1 MMDIYAMREHR
12 TLSALFGVLFSV
24 VLIATGALVVADFNG
39 AFSRDL
45 KVTATL
51 PENGAVVSINSAV
64 HFHGVEV
71 GKVINAP
78 HNAPDGEVVVDL
90 MIDRE
95 QADRIPAN
103 VQIGVGPLSVFGNQY
118 VNLMPDPTGTA
129 TQERLRSGDVL
140 QVLGGNQ
147 TPSLQSTFV
156 ALDDVLDNVHPAE
169 LNAGLSGLSQALA
182 GRGRSLG
189 QTMVSAD
196 KFLGDM
202 LELWP
207 TLVDDLEQLAPFAT
221 TLTLSTPEF
230 LDLLNNTTVT
240 ANTLVKNQDAF
251 KSLLGNG
258 AKASDQLTA
267 LLEQTMGTYADTV
280 SGAAVLLQSLSQGP
294 RVISDLLTGVS
305 EWAGAWNDAMSGGT
319 VKIGTATI
327 NVSNPA
333 SLALAVVSGKDLSRL
348 LNDAVEGRLVDPP
361 TYTADDCPKY
371 GSQSGKCGGA
381 R

>member
-12 TLSALFGVLFSV
+12 TLSALFGVLFSA

-51 PENGAVVSINSAV
+51 PEDGAVVSINSAV

-71 GKVINAP
+71 GKVVNAP
-78 HNAPDGEVVVDL
+78 HNGPDGDVVVDL
-90 MIDRE
+90 LIERD
-95 QADRIPAN
+95 QADRIPAD
-103 VQIGVGPLSVFGNQY
+103 VQIAVGPLSVFGNQY
-118 VNLMPDPTGTA
+118 VNLMPDPAGTA
-129 TQERLRSGDVL
+129 TEERLRSGAVL
-140 QVLGGNQ
+140 QAMGENQ

-169 LNAGLSGLSQALA
+169 LNAGLSGLAQALS

-189 QTMVSAD
+189 QTLVSAD
-196 KFLGDM
+196 TFLGDM

-207 TLVDDLEQLAPFAT
+207 TLVDDLEELAPFAT
-221 TLTLSTPEF
+221 TLTVSTPEF

-240 ANTLVKNQDAF
+240 ANTLVKNQEAF

-258 AKASDQLTA
+258 AKVSDQLSV
-267 LLEQTMGTYADTV
+267 LLRETMGTYSDTV
-280 SGAAVLLQSLSQGP
+280 GGAAALLESLSQGP
-294 RVISDLLTGVS
+294 RVISELLTGVS
-305 EWAGAWNDAMSGGT
+305 DWAGSWNDSMSGGT
-319 VKIGTATI
+319 LKIGTATI

-333 SLALAVVSGKDLSRL
+333 SLALAVVSGKDLTRL

-361 TYTADDCPKY
+361 TYTANDCPKY
-371 GSQSGKCGGA
+371 GSQSGTCGGA